1 MDKNLSKANDQLFLI
16 DCKKSNIKRE
26 IYNLYDLY
34 LKDIRSK
41 LLNYIT
47 EATYSIVGLSNNVV
61 NIKDKKITLLV
72 ENDLKCIVNKI
83 LPFLTIE
90 QLSTSVNINKDYLNK
105 EIDYFQ
111 SNYEL
116 REEDFLLKE
125 LESINKFDTTNY
137 YYEISMVNQSKP
149 IDIDINYSISDI
161 KFERS
166 SISQRDLELNTF
178 ITLNKSEEEKSIY
191 NLNHDSNQNI
201 FIPIELREILEWID
215 IIDSSLNF
223 YLKNLSI
230 EINNII
236 QKKNIFKR
244 FINKDL
250 LYYIFE
256 NNLLLNNPL
265 PFILLFDL
273 SINQFINIKK
283 DNYKNIPSKIY
294 LLNIDSTEL
303 EFFNMNLNSLK
314 NKILE
319 LKYNINSLIKKE
331 NYWSNKIKVS
341 LNNSSFMSES

>member
-1 MDKNLSKANDQLFLI
+1 
-16 DCKKSNIKRE
+16 
-26 IYNLYDLY
+26 
-34 LKDIRSK
+34 
-41 LLNYIT
+41 
-47 EATYSIVGLSNNVV
+47 
-61 NIKDKKITLLV
+61 
-72 ENDLKCIVNKI
+72 VNKI

>member
-1 MDKNLSKANDQLFLI
+1 LI

-236 QKKNIFKR
+236 QKKNIF
-244 FINKDL
+244 
-250 LYYIFE
+250 
-256 NNLLLNNPL
+256 
-265 PFILLFDL
+265 
-273 SINQFINIKK
+273 
-283 DNYKNIPSKIY
+283 
-294 LLNIDSTEL
+294 
-303 EFFNMNLNSLK
+303 
-314 NKILE
+314 
-319 LKYNINSLIKKE
+319 
-331 NYWSNKIKVS
+331 
-341 LNNSSFMSES
+341 